1 MSIRYVVKS
10 LRESSDDEEMGVFVD
25 SYLPTLAEILGWATE
40 GTDEEKEYYSQFGF
54 GQLEVFSE
62 CPIVKSRMDRLELL
76 FNEKYDFRQINRE
89 TMEQWQISLQT
100 RFDGLVCS
108 MEHMY
113 TLQNIYQNEIDQN
126 LRKRDTETTT
136 HGGEDAA
143 ASSGTQTYTDTPDS
157 VINAGS
163 DYADSVQ
170 KTSGTT
176 KTTHGH
182 TITTERSDLS
192 DLQSKM
198 DHSMDAYRD
207 IDRFFIDQFE
217 NNFLN
222 VFY

>member
-1 MSIRYVVKS
+1 MGTRYIAYS
-10 LRESSDDEEMGVFVD
+10 LSESSDEMGVFTD

-40 GTDEEKEYYSQFGF
+40 GTDEEKAYYSQFGF

-62 CPIVKSRMDRLELL
+62 CPIVASRMDRLELL

-100 RFDGLVCS
+100 RFDGLVRS
-108 MEHMY
+108 IEHMY
-113 TLQNIYQNEIDQN
+113 ELQNQYQSMADSG
-126 LRKRDTETTT
+126 LVKTTGQTVT
-136 HGGEDAA
+136 H
-143 ASSGTQTYTDTPDS
+143 SGSDVAESEGSQTYTDTPDS
-157 VINAGS
+157 VINAGK

-170 KTSGTT
+170 KNGGKVT
-176 KTTHGH
+176 TTHGH
-182 TITTERSDLS
+182 IIDTQDTDLREMQDRMTS
-192 DLQSKM
+192 A
-198 DHSMDAYRD
+198 MDAYRD